1 MDEQKSH
8 RKMRAARNGR
18 FWSQNLRMG
27 DVWARVGK
35 LGHTTEN

>member
-8 RKMRAARNGR
+8 RKMGAARNCR

-27 DVWARVGK
+27 DVWAGVGK
-35 LGHTTEN
+35 FGHTTQN